1 MLRCQASQ
9 LASLALLCLFVVFA
23 IIAFWGPGVN
33 ADWSAYETLY
43 LGEGSWLADQ
53 GRDFGFLT
61 LTQSLRSFID
71 YEGFRLL
78 LAFYFAAFTIWI
90 VGAWGSQPV
99 LGRCFLSG
107 FALLPLLYPR
117 VTVQV
122 REGLAVTLV
131 LAALAISSR
140 RVVAQRSA
148 GMFPLILMLFA
159 GTIHAVATIWLVA
172 MYIPRVLFALR
183 KQRFLLCL
191 GFVVIVVAIFALVDS
206 GIGGAL
212 VLGALEGGWSGFELT
227 ETTSDSSKVIY
238 WASRAAGVAYL
249 VCLIKY
255 YASGFDMH
263 TRRFLKLSGYLLVP
277 VLQLLVMWLIF
288 SGQNSLVASAGIR
301 VLNMVFLLLLA
312 VVGLRARMR
321 LPLLVFVVLF
331 LYDQHRVLVA
341 HLGQ

>member
-1 MLRCQASQ
+1 MPRCQASQ
-9 LASLALLCLFVVFA
+9 LVSLALLGLFVVCA

-61 LTQSLRSFID
+61 LTQSLRSVID
-71 YEGFRLL
+71 YEAFRLL
-78 LAFYFAAFTIWI
+78 LAFYFAAFTFWI
-90 VGAWGSQPV
+90 VGAWGSQAV
-99 LGRCFLSG
+99 FGRCFLYG

-140 RVVAQRSA
+140 RVIAQRPS
-148 GMFPLILMLFA
+148 GVFPLILMLLA
-159 GTIHAVATIWLVA
+159 GTIHAAASIWLVI
-172 MYIPRVLFALR
+172 MYFPRVFFALR
-183 KQRFLLCL
+183 KQRALLCI
-191 GFVVIVVAIFALVDS
+191 GVVVIVIAIFALVDT
-206 GIGGAL
+206 GIGSAL

-238 WASRAAGVAYL
+238 WASRTAGVAYL
-249 VCLIKY
+249 VYLIKY
-255 YASGFDMH
+255 HASGFDIH

-277 VLQLLVMWLIF
+277 ALQLLVMWLIF
-288 SGQNSLVASAGIR
+288 SGQNSLVASSGIR
-301 VLNMVFLLLLA
+301 ALNMVFLLLLA

-331 LYDQHRVLVA
+331 LYDQHRVLIA
-341 HLGQ
+341 HLN